1 MNTKNALPVVLLLA
15 CAVPLLVMAITE
27 LRAQRYTGK
36 PVPTLKDMLGSGMQ
50 PLTFK
55 KINAGWKYKKKGVEN
70 SQQMCTFGG
79 TVPTAYSSFSDIP
92 NFSLHSSATHAYTPS
107 YTTSFAGFSHTFP
120 RDPAAVKGG
129 GTKYS
134 QKFYEQPV
142 LSSSSHYKPKKFGQ
156 FSASIKN
163 GQMKFMYQI
172 PKGNES
178 GMMVETDKYQ
188 YIQNCT
194 TSSWFREYTR
204 EKVEGM
210 AQLTFMAGEEMSYG
224 EQNCRI
230 KMGKAASKVK
240 LLK

>member
-1 MNTKNALPVVLLLA
+1 MNTKKTLSLVLLVA
-15 CAVPLLVMAITE
+15 CAVPLLVLALTE
-27 LRAQRYTGK
+27 LRAQRYTGQ
-36 PVPTLKDMLGSGMQ
+36 PVPTLQNMLVGGVQ
-50 PLTFK
+50 PLTFSK
-55 KINAGWKYKKKGVEN
+55 VNAGWKYKKKGVEN

-79 TVPTAYSSFSDIP
+79 TVPTSYGNFNDIS
-92 NFSLHSSATHAYTPS
+92 NFALRSSATHAYTPS
-107 YTTSFAGFSHTFP
+107 YTTAFAGFDHTFP

-134 QKFYEQPV
+134 QKFFQPMRKSV
-142 LSSSSHYKPKKFGQ
+142 AHGKPVKYGQ
-156 FSASIKN
+156 FAASIKN

-172 PKGNES
+172 PKGNAS

-210 AQLTFMAGEEMSYG
+210 AQLTFVAGEEMSYG

-230 KMGKAASKVK
+230 KMSKAASKVK

>member
-1 MNTKNALPVVLLLA
+1 MNTKKTLPLVVTVA
-15 CAVPLLVMAITE
+15 CIVPLLVMALTE
-27 LRAQRYTGK
+27 LRAQRCTGT
-36 PVPTLKDMLGSGMQ
+36 PVPSLQDMLRSGMQ
-50 PLTFK
+50 PLTFNK
-55 KINAGWKYKKKGVEN
+55 VNAGWKYKKKGVEN

-79 TVPTAYSSFSDIP
+79 TVPTGYGSFNDIP
-92 NFSLHSSATHAYTPS
+92 NFALQSSATHAYTPT
-107 YTTSFAGFSHTFP
+107 YTTAFAGFEHTFP

-134 QKFYEQPV
+134 QKFYQP
-142 LSSSSHYKPKKFGQ
+142 LLKSSAHSKPAKFGQ
-156 FSASIKN
+156 FTASIKN

-188 YIQNCT
+188 YIQTCT

-210 AQLTFMAGEEMSYG
+210 AQLTFVAGEEMSYG